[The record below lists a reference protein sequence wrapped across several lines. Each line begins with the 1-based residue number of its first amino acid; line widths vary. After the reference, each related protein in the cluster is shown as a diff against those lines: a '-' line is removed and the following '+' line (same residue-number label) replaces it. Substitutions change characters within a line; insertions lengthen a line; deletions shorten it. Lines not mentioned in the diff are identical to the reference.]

1 MKDIIEFLKSHKY
14 YLVVAILVFTSILLS
29 VTFSS
34 YIVTSNDHKAAEM
47 YIGELKYSIEIDGN
61 RVNNI
66 SVPSGETIVD
76 VKVNNH
82 NPVDTYYKLLY
93 LKNTNI
99 TVKYYESTKD
109 TKDVVTTYNKPN
121 DSITSSNSNIVKL
134 LITNNSA
141 SSQNIAL
148 TMKGGYIT
156 NTLSDI
162 TTPSTYSEITLA
174 ETPSANT
181 YFCKTNDTLTQGR
194 EYINGQY
201 TYRYKQE
208 GSFPS
213 SGLAWSNLSRNGWG
227 VQLTDKSSIS
237 EVNSKLCSFINNKP
251 IIAMSYMFY
260 TSQAPSIDVSSFNTS
275 KVTSMNEMFY
285 SSEAT
290 NLDLSNF
297 DTSNVTNMKR
307 MFIFSK
313 ATIINVSSFDTSK
326 VTDMN
331 AMFYKS
337 PVNSLNISNFDT
349 SNVTDMSEM
358 FADMKNLTT
367 LDLNSFN
374 TSKVTNMSNM
384 FRDTVIINLDLSSF
398 DTSKVI
404 NMNRMFEYG
413 VMSSINLSSFDTSK
427 VTDMGNMFENSKI
440 TNLDLSSFD
449 TSNVT
454 TMRNM
459 FANTELTVID
469 LSNFNTSKVT
479 DMVGMFDGS
488 KNLKT
493 IYVSDK
499 FNTNKVTLSNK
510 MFNGCTKLVGGSGT
524 KYNSSKIDKTYAH
537 IDGGTSN
544 PGYFTDIAEKDFPTK
559 AGIYIRNSSPKGLET
574 VSRDGLYRFV
584 GSSNN
589 YVSMGGV
596 SYRII
601 GITDDSEINS
611 NLGIEANQLK
621 LIKTSSIEKKEW
633 VNDGMTDYPWGNIG
647 NTLYWH
653 LQQDILSNTSYI
665 PSSWNSKISLVNWY
679 IGDTKTGSVS
689 SISSSERSTVTS
701 KQSKL
706 GLMYLSDYFYSNVA
720 GGTTNCYTTKCSR
733 SWLNNSSKTQW
744 TMSRYGAMSNMGYF
758 AWTIET
764 TYNNSPL
771 KVNNTSTYYSP
782 VFFLDKTIYISGGS
796 GTSSDPFI
804 LEYNKDYYF
813 VTVYLTGNYYGLY
826 RVKKGNEINLDIYS
840 GNPLKYST
848 CSNAKYSLSVDS
860 NKINHITIK
869 SITDDAYCYLEYNF

>member
-14 YLVVAILVFTSILLS
+14 YLVVAILVFTSIILS
-29 VTFSS
+29 VT
-34 YIVTSNDHKAAEM
+34 YSNYFVESGNHKAAEM
-47 YIGELKYSIEIDGN
+47 YIGELKYSMEIDGTTTN
-61 RVNNI
+61 TLT
-66 SVPSGETIVD
+66 VPAGETIID
-76 VKVNNH
+76 IKVNNQ

-99 TVKYYESTKD
+99 TIKYYESTKD
-109 TKDVVTTYNKPN
+109 TEDVVTTYNKPN
-121 DSITSSNSNIVKL
+121 DSITSSNSNTIKL
-134 LITNNSA
+134 LITNNST
-141 SSQNIAL
+141 SSQDIAL

-156 NTLSDI
+156 NTIQDI
-162 TTPSTYSEITLA
+162 TTPSTYSEITLV
-174 ETPSANT
+174 ETPSTNT
-181 YFCKTNDTLTQGR
+181 YFCTTTDTLVQGLL
-194 EYINGQY
+194 YTNGQY
-201 TYRYKQE
+201 TYAYKQE
-208 GSFPS
+208 GSYSIS
-213 SGLAWSNLSRNGWG
+213 SGLEWDNMSNNGWG
-227 VQLTDKSSIS
+227 VILTDKTSTGA
-237 EVNSKLCSFINNKP
+237 VTSKLCTYINNKP
-251 IIAMSYMFY
+251 ITSMAYMFFSSQATTLDLSKFNTSNVTNMSAMFRSSQATTLDLSNFDTSKVTNMSVMFRNSQATTLDLSNFNTSNVTNMHSMFEYNQATTLDLSNFDTSNVTVMTHMFYESQATNLDLSNFNTSNVTSMYEMFCSSQATTLNLSNFDTSKITNMYRMFYKSQATTLNLSSFDTSNVTDMSYMFFS
-260 TSQAPSIDVSSFNTS
+260 SQAT
-275 KVTSMNEMFY
+275 T
-285 SSEAT
+285 
-290 NLDLSNF
+290 LDLSNF
-297 DTSNVTNMKR
+297 DTSNVTNMSS
-307 MFIFSK
+307 MFQNSQ
-313 ATIINVSSFDTSK
+313 ATTLDLSNFDTSK
-326 VTDMN
+326 VTN
-331 AMFYKS
+331 IEYMFHS
-337 PVNSLNISNFDT
+337 
-349 SNVTDMSEM
+349 
-358 FADMKNLTT
+358 A
-367 LDLNSFN
+367 
-374 TSKVTNMSNM
+374 
-384 FRDTVIINLDLSSF
+384 
-398 DTSKVI
+398 
-404 NMNRMFEYG
+404 
-413 VMSSINLSSFDTSK
+413 
-427 VTDMGNMFENSKI
+427 
-440 TNLDLSSFD
+440 
-449 TSNVT
+449 
-454 TMRNM
+454 
-459 FANTELTVID
+459 A
-469 LSNFNTSKVT
+469 
-479 DMVGMFDGS
+479 
-488 KNLKT
+488 NLKS

-499 FNTNKVTLSNK
+499 FNTSNVTTGTNV
-510 MFNGCTKLVGGSGT
+510 FYNCTNLVGGAGT
-524 KYNSSKIDKTYAH
+524 TYNNSYVDKTYAH

-782 VFFLDKTIYISGGS
+782 VFFLDKTIYISSGS

-840 GNPLKYST
+840 GNPLKYTT

>member
-1 MKDIIEFLKSHKY
+1 MNRIVNFLQKY
-14 YLVVAILVFTSILLS
+14 FAVISVLIGISILLS

-34 YIVTSNDHKAAEM
+34 YIVTSNNHKAAEM
-47 YIGELKYSIEIDGN
+47 YIGELKYSIELNGSSTN
-61 RVNNI
+61 TLT
-66 SVPSGETIVD
+66 VPTGETIVD
-76 VKVNNH
+76 VKVNNL

-109 TKDVVTTYNKPN
+109 TNDVVTTYNKPN
-121 DSITSSNSNIVKL
+121 DSITSSNSNTIKL

-156 NTLSDI
+156 NTLRDI

-181 YFCKTNDTLTQGR
+181 YFCKTNNTLTQGR

-213 SGLAWSNLSRNGWG
+213 SGLAWSNISRNGWG
-227 VQLTDKSSIS
+227 VQLTDKSSTS

-275 KVTSMNEMFY
+275 KVTSMNDMFY

-349 SNVTDMSEM
+349 SNVTDMGEM

-479 DMVGMFDGS
+479 EMVGMFDGS
-488 KNLKT
+488 KNLIT

-782 VFFLDKTIYISGGS
+782 VFFLDKTIYISSGS

-840 GNPLKYST
+840 GNPLKYTT

>member
-1 MKDIIEFLKSHKY
+1 MFHSAANLKS
-14 YLVVAILVFTSILLS
+14 
-29 VTFSS
+29 
-34 YIVTSNDHKAAEM
+34 
-47 YIGELKYSIEIDGN
+47 
-61 RVNNI
+61 
-66 SVPSGETIVD
+66 
-76 VKVNNH
+76 
-82 NPVDTYYKLLY
+82 
-93 LKNTNI
+93 
-99 TVKYYESTKD
+99 
-109 TKDVVTTYNKPN
+109 
-121 DSITSSNSNIVKL
+121 
-134 LITNNSA
+134 
-141 SSQNIAL
+141 
-148 TMKGGYIT
+148 
-156 NTLSDI
+156 
-162 TTPSTYSEITLA
+162 
-174 ETPSANT
+174 
-181 YFCKTNDTLTQGR
+181 
-194 EYINGQY
+194 
-201 TYRYKQE
+201 
-208 GSFPS
+208 
-213 SGLAWSNLSRNGWG
+213 
-227 VQLTDKSSIS
+227 
-237 EVNSKLCSFINNKP
+237 
-251 IIAMSYMFY
+251 
-260 TSQAPSIDVSSFNTS
+260 
-275 KVTSMNEMFY
+275 
-285 SSEAT
+285 
-290 NLDLSNF
+290 
-297 DTSNVTNMKR
+297 
-307 MFIFSK
+307 
-313 ATIINVSSFDTSK
+313 
-326 VTDMN
+326 
-331 AMFYKS
+331 
-337 PVNSLNISNFDT
+337 
-349 SNVTDMSEM
+349 
-358 FADMKNLTT
+358 
-367 LDLNSFN
+367 
-374 TSKVTNMSNM
+374 
-384 FRDTVIINLDLSSF
+384 
-398 DTSKVI
+398 
-404 NMNRMFEYG
+404 
-413 VMSSINLSSFDTSK
+413 
-427 VTDMGNMFENSKI
+427 
-440 TNLDLSSFD
+440 
-449 TSNVT
+449 
-454 TMRNM
+454 
-459 FANTELTVID
+459 
-469 LSNFNTSKVT
+469 
-479 DMVGMFDGS
+479 
-488 KNLKT
+488 

-499 FNTNKVTLSNK
+499 FNTSNVTTGTNV
-510 MFNGCTKLVGGSGT
+510 FYNCTNLVGGAGT
-524 KYNSSKIDKTYAH
+524 TYNNSYVDKTYAH

-706 GLMYLSDYFYSNVA
+706 GLMYLSDYFYSNIA

-771 KVNNTSTYYSP
+771 KVNNTSAYYSP

>member
-227 VQLTDKSSIS
+227 VQLTDKSSTS

-260 TSQAPSIDVSSFNTS
+260 ISQAPSIDVSSFNTS
-275 KVTSMNEMFY
+275 KVTSMNDMFD
-285 SSEAT
+285 SSKAT

-297 DTSNVTNMKR
+297 DTSNVTNMEG
-307 MFIFSK
+307 MFRFSK

-326 VTDMN
+326 VTNMN
-331 AMFYKS
+331 DMFYYS
-337 PVNSLNISNFDT
+337 PVNSLSISNFDT
-349 SNVTDMSEM
+349 SNVTDMGEM
-358 FADMKNLTT
+358 FANMKNLTT

-771 KVNNTSTYYSP
+771 KVNNTSAYYSP

-840 GNPLKYST
+840 GNPLKYTT